1 MSNQENPQFLLLVRH
16 PVDQP
21 DPAPEEMQKIF
32 GKWMAWI
39 QSMKSKGQYVAG
51 NPLQEGGKTLRGSR
65 GAVVTDGPFT
75 EAKEMVGGYMI
86 LSAPDLAAA
95 TEIAKGCPGLDY
107 QAVLEVRPLEKIPNH
122 P

>member
-1 MSNQENPQFLLLVRH
+1 
-16 PVDQP
+16 
-21 DPAPEEMQKIF
+21 MQKIF

-39 QSMKSKGQYVAG
+39 QSMKAKGQYVAG